1 MPSVDNAP
9 HSPILAR
16 GGFHPATQP
25 MLYVMGDRGTS
36 SRFCGPT
43 RCTRRRSL
51 TVENKILWVS
61 RVVAMLPDPLR
72 IQATLHGTGR
82 TATREVTGGPGP
94 SIINL
99 PTAGCWSFNLS
110 WAGYQDHLEL
120 RYVVG

>member
-25 MLYVMGDRGTS
+25 MPYVMGDRGS
-36 SRFCGPT
+36 IVAILWGDPLHAPALANHR
-43 RCTRRRSL
+43 
-51 TVENKILWVS
+51 NKILWVS
-61 RVVAMLPDPLR
+61 NVVAMLPDPLH

-120 RYVVG
+120 RYVAG